1 MNYRKETIDR
11 RRLSLSLLSNA
22 DDIFNQKA
30 DKDNER
36 EQMENMRKALFDVF
50 RSFDK
55 EDLGIVSFKEFEEV
69 FFFYLFH

>member
-69 FFFYLFH
+69 FFF